1 MKKINFTHEARV
13 ARRKIKEISQWESYA
28 DRWQPSQISDKL
40 MAIRYSC
47 KLKEDFEKEE
57 RLVKGALANSR
68 RLLADALRSVKTAET
83 SSSEG
88 VKTFFQKNFEVYWEQ
103 HKKRLRE
110 IGMSR

>member
-1 MKKINFTHEARV
+1 MKKLNYTHAARA
-13 ARRKIKEISQWESYA
+13 ARREINDISRWESYA
-28 DRWQPSQISDKL
+28 DRRQTSRISDKL
-40 MAIRYSC
+40 MAIRHSC

-68 RLLADALRSVKTAET
+68 RLLADALRSVKSAET

-103 HKKRLRE
+103 HKKWLRE